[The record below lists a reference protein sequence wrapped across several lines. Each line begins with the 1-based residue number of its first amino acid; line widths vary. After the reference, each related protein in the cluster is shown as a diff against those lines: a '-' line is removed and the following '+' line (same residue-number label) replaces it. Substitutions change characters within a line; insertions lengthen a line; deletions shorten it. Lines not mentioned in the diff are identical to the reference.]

1 MRWTKTWEVLGRIE
15 RLALPTK
22 VSSLLVALSLG
33 ALLGGGLQ
41 TLLQTSTPSVRE
53 LPSWRSETPRLN
65 GHSESIQKSSVY
77 MRTDFGRLNGS
88 TTTSTASE
96 TGRSN

>member
-1 MRWTKTWEVLGRIE
+1 MRWMKTWEVLGRIE

-41 TLLQTSTPSVRE
+41 TLSQNSMHLAPKS
-53 LPSWRSETPRLN
+53 LHWKSEIPKLS
-65 GHSESIQKSSVY
+65 GPSESTEKSSVF
-77 MRTDFGRLNGS
+77 MKTDFARLNGS
-88 TTTSTASE
+88 TTSTASE